1 MVTGAIC
8 PTLFLNTKITSLLFY
23 FNTRREG
30 ASRRDRINLIRR
42 LVALQLQMLMFD
54 GNFCTVP
61 TFVMKEKCH
70 FQMHC
75 LTLLYLQCLGAHSHI
90 RGLGLDDALEARQV
104 MLFTTLAFII
114 IVKVNY
120 IPLQLYFVD
129 CMCAWTFNDVEVF
142 SLKIWEIVLT
152 L

>member
-1 MVTGAIC
+1 MFWLFDVELQFDNKTCPLLSQVPSIVILCLMPDDFTRQLGRAFRREWVMVTGAIC

-75 LTLLYLQCLGAHSHI
+75 LTLLFRCTFSHSW
-90 RGLGLDDALEARQV
+90 LGLRRC
-104 MLFTTLAFII
+104 FG
-114 IVKVNY
+114 
-120 IPLQLYFVD
+120 
-129 CMCAWTFNDVEVF
+129 
-142 SLKIWEIVLT
+142 S
-152 L
+152 